1 MRIFRKLIIAAVL
14 LVAAEL
20 PAQSGAEYYFE
31 QGNLAY
37 RAENYREAAEW
48 YQKILAT
55 GFTSSQ
61 VYYNLGNCYY
71 KLNDIGKA
79 ILYYEKARALNP
91 NDPEILLNLELANLK
106 VQDRIEMP
114 KPFFLFRWWERLKH
128 AMGLTG
134 WSQLT
139 AALYVLTISLLI
151 VHLFVR
157 PGFTRKLVRVAL
169 FGFAGLTMG
178 AALLLYVNIR
188 EIHTQKQ
195 AVVLAATVNVLSG
208 PDDNSTDV
216 FVLHEGVKVRL
227 SEQRGE
233 WVKITLPDG
242 KSGWMRRSY
251 LGVI

>member
-1 MRIFRKLIIAAVL
+1 MRFFRKLIITVVL
-14 LVAAEL
+14 LVAVGL
-20 PAQSGAEYYFE
+20 QAQSGAEYFFE
-31 QGNLAY
+31 QGNQAY
-37 RAENYREAAEW
+37 RGENYTEAVEW

-71 KLNDIGKA
+71 KLNDIGNA
-79 ILYYEKARALNP
+79 ILYYEKARTLNP
-91 NDPEILLNLELANLK
+91 NDPEILFNLELANLK

-114 KPFFLFRWWERLKH
+114 KPFFLFSWWGRLKH
-128 AMGLTG
+128 AMGLAG

-139 AALYVLTISLLI
+139 VSLYILTMGLLI
-151 VHLFVR
+151 LRLFVR
-157 PGFTRKLVRVAL
+157 PGFTQKLLRATL
-169 FGFAGLTMG
+169 FGFAGLTVG
-178 AALLLYVNIR
+178 AALLLYLNIR

-227 SEQRGE
+227 CEQRGE

-242 KSGWMRRSY
+242 KSGWMRRNY